1 MKQKKNKKVTTLG
14 AEKRRSERR
23 STNAKRAHVKNS
35 SRKRDSKRKR
45 VVYDGGISGDL
56 VYILLMVA
64 ALIAAI
70 GFATTA
76 FFKVSDIDVVG
87 NERTSASEIRAAAG
101 IEQGD
106 KLFYLSSREINKRV
120 SEKIPYVD
128 KVNLKR
134 RPPDTVILDVLECV
148 PVAAVSHG
156 GIYYVI
162 DDDCK
167 LLEYYPIT
175 GTCEYPVITG
185 LSVSSQ
191 TIGKEIDLGDD
202 LRLVSL
208 RAIASEVLTVE
219 ELASHIKDLDMEKL
233 YDVSFNY
240 DSRLRVD
247 LGEADELTKKIRLF
261 NEVLLKLEPTD
272 KGTVSLKNT
281 ENITFLPN

>member
-14 AEKRRSERR
+14 AERRRSERR
-23 STNAKRAHVKNS
+23 RTKSVKADVKN

-56 VYILLMVA
+56 IYILLMAA

-87 NERTSASEIRAAAG
+87 NERTSASEIRAASG

-106 KLFYLSSREINKRV
+106 KLFYLSGNKISKRV

-134 RPPDTVILDVLECV
+134 RPPDTVELQVLECV
-148 PVAAVSHG
+148 PVAAVSYG

-175 GTCEYPVITG
+175 GECEYPVITG

-202 LRLVSL
+202 IRLVSL
-208 RAIASEVLTVE
+208 RAIASEVLATE
-219 ELASHIKDLDMEKL
+219 ELASHIKELDMEKL

-247 LGEADELTKKIRLF
+247 LGEANDLTKKIRLF
-261 NEVLLKLEPTD
+261 SEVLEKLEPTD